1 MSSAKRTISGKG
13 APRAF
18 GCAALLILVSFSYS
32 FGANPNIDYPRLL
45 ISDTDAANPV
55 FQDAEIIMF
64 GNLVASV
71 WQSSMFWTPPSGQAT
86 LPTSP
91 VNYLRVAALALDS
104 LAANSS
110 RLAGVIQLLD
120 VKLSVDKAATALRD
134 QANQYRTVDDESGA
148 FVIIEQVTTDWSFR
162 DRFWSQWQRSASM

>member
-1 MSSAKRTISGKG
+1 MFT
-13 APRAF
+13 
-18 GCAALLILVSFSYS
+18 YN

-45 ISDTDAANPV
+45 ISDTDSANPI
-55 FQDAEIIMF
+55 FQDSEIIAF
-64 GNLVASV
+64 GNIVAMT

-91 VNYLRVAALALDS
+91 TNYLRIAALALDS

-120 VKLSVDKAATALRD
+120 VKLSVDKAAAALRD
-134 QANQYRTVDDESGA
+134 QADQYRKVDDESGA

-162 DRFWSQWQRSASM
+162 DRFWSQWARTASM